1 MPRSASTRRR
11 FLAALLAFSGLSA
24 AGAIAPLFSP
34 VAAMAAAAGNRSARG
49 TLAKVARHLY
59 PHDDLSDAVYLDVV
73 DGVLDAA
80 SANTAVSEALDAL
93 LELLDQRHDG
103 DWVTA
108 NRDEQLAS
116 LRGAEAEPYFTAA
129 RIQVLMRLY
138 NHPGAWELIGYDGP
152 SLQHGGWVNRGF
164 DTIDWLSGDVT

>member
-11 FLAALLAFSGLSA
+11 FLAATLAFSGLSVT
-24 AGAIAPLFSP
+24 GALAPLFSP
-34 VAAMAAAAGNRSARG
+34 AAAMAAAVGNRSARE
-49 TLAKVARHLY
+49 TLAKVARYLY
-59 PHDDLSDAVYLDVV
+59 PHDSLSDAVYLDVV

-80 SANTAVSEALDAL
+80 SVSSAVSAALDTL
-93 LELLDQRHDG
+93 LASLDQGHDG
-103 DWVTA
+103 DWAMA

-138 NHPGAWELIGYDGP
+138 NHPAAWQLIGYDGP
-152 SLQHGGWVNRGF
+152 SLQHGGWVDRGF
-164 DTIDWLSGDVT
+164 DNIDWLPEDAS